1 MKSTFNP
8 QIPQNIFLQQ
18 NHAVSSLRSQS
29 DVRQDKSAALRG
41 RVATAQ
47 PERPAPVMRAH
58 QRAHQ
63 GESQPPRTQ
72 NNPTDKRKTVPLTLW
87 VKPFIK
93 AEVQRLVGLEQHQ
106 GKEDVSLSSVG
117 GAFLERGL
125 QQNVDMKYGALLGPI
140 IENAIDRRMRA
151 RDNRLVALLV
161 RIAFETGQIRGI
173 VTNNLAIQPG
183 ITEDIIQ
190 TVLTNSA
197 NDAKKNITR
206 KTPQITE
213 MLEDL
218 SKWMTVEEEK
228 KSPLTNGNS

>member
-1 MKSTFNP
+1 MKSNFNP
-8 QIPQNIFLQQ
+8 QFPQNIFLQQ
-18 NHAVSSLRSQS
+18 TPTVTFQRSRS
-29 DVRQDKSAALRG
+29 DVRQVKSAAVCERIASG
-41 RVATAQ
+41 Q
-47 PERPAPVMRAH
+47 PARPAPVMRAH
-58 QRAHQ
+58 QE
-63 GESQPPRTQ
+63 ESQPPRTQ
-72 NNPTDKRKTVPLTLW
+72 NNNTPNRKTVPLTLW

-93 AEVQRLVGLEQHQ
+93 AEVQRLVGLEKQQ

-190 TVLTNSA
+190 TVLTKSEE
-197 NDAKKNITR
+197 DAKKNITR

-213 MLEDL
+213 MLEEL

-228 KSPLTNGNS
+228 KPGH